1 MKNKSTEFYLLWLTF
16 FDAKVVQ
23 LEDDDDDDDDELL
36 VLIYWQRRPTT
47 TKLISLIRVS
57 WSAVKQNSQ
66 CRLEY
71 RKPVRL
77 SSLMCGAQSPTNQRR
92 DKAAVGVAGA
102 VTSHGLDAQTDN
114 DLCTGA
120 AVWRHQ
126 WRMNDVVTDVL

>member
-57 WSAVKQNSQ
+57 
-66 CRLEY
+66 
-71 RKPVRL
+71 
-77 SSLMCGAQSPTNQRR
+77 
-92 DKAAVGVAGA
+92 
-102 VTSHGLDAQTDN
+102 
-114 DLCTGA
+114 
-120 AVWRHQ
+120 
-126 WRMNDVVTDVL
+126 